1 MSNLDEEDVEENLS
15 DLSVILKVTVQILE
29 EPESNEEDSINIQSW
44 SSEYT

>member
-29 EPESNEEDSINIQSW
+29 EPESNEEDAINIQSW